1 MKITGQW
8 EGPCGQQH
16 KGEILARTAAATL
29 TSKAVAAE
37 APEARARLPL
47 PRAPGEASIYCAQHF
62 CVPVP
67 MSDREP
73 ADLLIEPRWLLP
85 VSPADTVLEAQ
96 AVAVAGGRILAVG
109 PAVELRQR
117 FAVRERIVRAHHA
130 LLPGLVNAH
139 TRAAHTLLRGLPV
152 RGPRARSLGDWVR
165 LERRAGGADF
175 VRDGMRLAIAEMLRA
190 GITCFADLS
199 PLPAEAART
208 AAAAQVR
215 ALIALPV
222 SDAPT
227 GSAED
232 ATAHLAQAE
241 ALWDEYRAHPR
252 IGLYF
257 APLPE
262 SALSDATLTRL
273 RRVAD
278 ELDARIALH
287 LAESPMQR
295 EGCAGG
301 DAPGPGGVEDGAP
314 REHRALKRPALE
326 RLASLGLLRPGFTA
340 VGALECNAGGVEL
353 LERHGASLIGCPQAE
368 LRLGARPDR
377 LPLLAHDRTALG
389 TDSPA
394 AAGAFDLL
402 AEMRTAALL
411 CGLSAREALR
421 LATLGGAT
429 VLGLGA
435 QIGSIEPGKAA
446 DLTCLD
452 VSGLGGARASAV
464 ADAVVF
470 AATRTQVSDVWTS
483 GRAAVSAGR
492 VMLFDE
498 TELSS
503 LPEVWARRLALEA
516 AA

>member
-1 MKITGQW
+1 
-8 EGPCGQQH
+8 
-16 KGEILARTAAATL
+16 
-29 TSKAVAAE
+29 
-37 APEARARLPL
+37 
-47 PRAPGEASIYCAQHF
+47 
-62 CVPVP
+62 

-85 VSPADTVLEAQ
+85 VSPSGTVLEAQ
-96 AVAVAGGRILAVG
+96 AVAVGGGRILAVG

-117 FAVRERIVRAHHA
+117 FAMRERIVRAQHA
-130 LLPGLVNAH
+130 LLPGFVNAH
-139 TRAAHTLLRGLPV
+139 TRASDALLRGLPL
-152 RGPRARSLGDWVR
+152 RGPAARSLRDWVG

-175 VRDGMRLAIAEMLRA
+175 VRDGTRLAMAEMLRA

-222 SDAPT
+222 SEAPS
-227 GSAED
+227 GCGED

-257 APLPE
+257 APLPG

-278 ELDARIALH
+278 ELDARIALD
-287 LAESPMQR
+287 LGERRAPR
-295 EGCAGG
+295 AGYADG
-301 DAPGPGGVEDGAP
+301 DTPRSGGVEDGGP
-314 REHRALKRPALE
+314 REHRAVVRPALE
-326 RLASLGLLRPGFTA
+326 RLASLGLLRPGFA
-340 VGALECNAGGVEL
+340 AIGALDCDAADVKL
-353 LERHGASLIGCPQAE
+353 LERHGAALIGCPQAE
-368 LRLGARPDR
+368 LRLGARPGR
-377 LPLLAHDRTALG
+377 LPLLADDRSALG

-411 CGLSAREALR
+411 GGLGARETLR

-452 VSGLGGARASAV
+452 VSSLGCARAEAV

-492 VMLFDE
+492 VILFDE
-498 TELSS
+498 TELAG